1 MRLENFDKIGM
12 SWFKKKP
19 TSYLGIDIG
28 TANIKVVQLGLEKKR
43 PVLQNYGILGTKAY
57 LQLISPIQA
66 RAKGLEMMDRE
77 IVLMIKKIL
86 EKAEISA
93 RGVAVSIPGFASFAT
108 VIELPEMPE
117 EEVEKAIPFEA
128 KQYIPVPLAEVVL
141 DWKIIGK
148 KVLGEVKDR
157 KVPSQSKLQI
167 LIVAVPRETI
177 NRYTHVVEL
186 CGLKL
191 EALEIESF
199 SLIRA
204 LIGSDPTP
212 VAIVDIGARST
223 DINIVEGAAVR
234 EVRNLEVSGIEFTRI
249 LSSGMSISFERA
261 EKLKAQRGITR
272 DKNNQPAELIIS
284 AIDRIMSEI
293 ETMKNS
299 YFYEHKVKLEK
310 VILTGA
316 SARLL
321 GLESYMAEKLKLSVV
336 IGDPFARITYPE
348 ILKSTLIELGP
359 SLGVATGLALREL
372 V

>member
-1 MRLENFDKIGM
+1 M
-12 SWFKKKP
+12 SWFKRKP
-19 TSYLGIDIG
+19 TDYLGIDIG

-43 PVLQNYGILGTKAY
+43 PVLQNYGMLGTKAY

-66 RAKGLEMMDRE
+66 KARGLEMMDKE

-86 EKAEISA
+86 EEAEITA
-93 RGVAVSIPGFASFAT
+93 KNVAVSIPGFASFAT

-141 DWKIIGK
+141 DWKIISK
-148 KVLGEVKDR
+148 KVPLEVKD
-157 KVPSQSKLQI
+157 KKIPSQSKLNV
-167 LIVAVPRETI
+167 LIVAVPRETV
-177 NRYTHVVEL
+177 NRYTRVIEF

-204 LIGSDPTP
+204 LVGNDPTP
-212 VAIVDIGARST
+212 LALVDMGARST
-223 DINIVEGAAVR
+223 DINIVEEAAVR

-261 EKLKAQRGITR
+261 EKLKEQKGIVGNEESESA
-272 DKNNQPAELIIS
+272 KLIIS
-284 AIDRIMSEI
+284 AVDRIINEI
-293 ETMKNS
+293 EAMRNS
-299 YFYEHKVKLEK
+299 YLREHKVKLKK

-321 GLESYMAEKLKLSVV
+321 GLENYMAKKLNLDVV
-336 IGDPFARITYPE
+336 IGDPFARIVCPE
-348 ILKSTLIELGP
+348 VLKPTLIKLGP